1 MADTLAHTRCLSP
14 RDGYCACSCDT
25 DTEKGWGGERR
36 EGGSKGLRA
45 SDLYHVLPDLSV

>member
-25 DTEKGWGGERR
+25 DTEKGWGGEGRGGR
-36 EGGSKGLRA
+36 EGVKGAGLA
-45 SDLYHVLPDLSV
+45 CI